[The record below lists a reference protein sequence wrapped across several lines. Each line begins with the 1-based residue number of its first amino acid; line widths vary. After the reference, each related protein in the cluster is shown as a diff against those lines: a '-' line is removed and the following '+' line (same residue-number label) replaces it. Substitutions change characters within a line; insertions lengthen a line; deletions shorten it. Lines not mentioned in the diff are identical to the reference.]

1 MPTEEMPTEDM
12 PTEDLPTEDL
22 VETSKE
28 VSRWDYSTR

>member
-1 MPTEEMPTEDM
+1 MPSEEMPTEDM